1 MPPHKK
7 SQCGSCDEDIKRNE
21 NSVLCHTCKNKYPW
35 SCSNLNENECK
46 IMSTKSN
53 LKWFCQMCENDVSDI
68 LNNFEKFRKVS
79 NEIKNMKSDMEV
91 KLKQFEE
98 RLVRCEVS
106 SENMRTVSSAVVESE
121 VERNGDSTKLE
132 YELIESKKC
141 NIVYYNVPE
150 SSKNESADRMKD
162 DFDLIKKSYS
172 ETDIA
177 HTDVTSIFRV
187 GKKDDNKARPVVVK
201 YINLETKKRILNGSE
216 NLKLLFNN
224 ESINIYVSVD
234 RTPKQREE
242 HKKLVTELKQRRD
255 GGETDIVIRNDKIV
269 RNFRKINGTTKIR
282 WTDLFKN

>member
-21 NSVLCHTCKNKYPW
+21 NSVLCHACKNKYHW

-162 DFDLIKKSYS
+162 DFDLITKSYS
-172 ETDIA
+172 ETAIA

-187 GKKDDNKARPVVVK
+187 GKKDDNKARPIVVK

-216 NLKLLFNN
+216 NLKLLYNN